1 MGRSGP
7 KPKRADGYHVTRKGY
22 LRRSTS
28 AHGDLKLGHVI
39 AWESAN
45 GPVPDGYQ
53 IHHVNGDKLDNRIEN
68 LVSVDS
74 VTHKRLHSGCKLL
87 DGKWW
92 KRCSICTLYR
102 PLDAEWWYF
111 SKEGWPLY
119 GRCRPCHIARV
130 VHDKRL
136 RRLRKAEARIG

>member
-1 MGRSGP
+1 MARTGP
-7 KPKRADGYHVTRKGY
+7 KPARSDGCHITAKGY
-22 LRRSTS
+22 LRGTFDGRLRLQ
-28 AHGDLKLGHVI
+28 HDVVWEQHFGVI
-39 AWESAN
+39 APGN
-45 GPVPDGYQ
+45 Q

-74 VTHKRLHSGCKLL
+74 VTHKRLHSGSKLI

-102 PLDAEWWYF
+102 PLDLEWWYF

-119 GRCRPCHIARV
+119 GRCRPCHIKRV
-130 VHDKRL
+130 VADKKL
-136 RRLRKAEARIG
+136 RRMRARGEAAER

>member
-53 IHHVNGDKLDNRIEN
+53 IHHVNGDKADNRLDNLL
-68 LVSVDS
+68 LVDPL
-74 VTHKRLHSGCKLL
+74 THKRIHSGCELR
-87 DGKWW
+87 DGEWW
-92 KRCSICTLYR
+92 KPCRVCGEFK
-102 PLDAEWWYF
+102 PVGPVDWYL
-111 SKEGWPLY
+111 SPEGWPLY
-119 GRCRPCHIARV
+119 GRCRPCHIGIV
-130 VHDKRL
+130 VESKRL
-136 RRLRKAEARIG
+136 RKVRQAAT